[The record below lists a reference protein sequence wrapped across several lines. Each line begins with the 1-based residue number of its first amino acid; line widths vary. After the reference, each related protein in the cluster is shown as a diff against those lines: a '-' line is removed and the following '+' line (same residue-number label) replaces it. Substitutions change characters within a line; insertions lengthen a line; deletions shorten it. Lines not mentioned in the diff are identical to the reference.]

1 MLKEVDVGNL
11 LEVGFLVVLHLQ
23 EVAHASHQVWVFLRS
38 CTALEFV
45 ERQIEEIHSEGVG
58 CGVLVCHKDAWVSC
72 AEVEQRTVAVSA
84 IYLVALK
91 LADNR
96 AVLISDAQHV
106 IYLARAVG
114 ALDFSNVDIL
124 HFIVGIEDVGVEIC
138 CVENRGEHLAVRA
151 DVEVGV
157 VVECKLLGV
166 PCHRRNH
173 ILLLIDV
180 ALAHANHIHVA
191 VAVLHAV
198 EAA

>member
-1 MLKEVDVGNL
+1 MSG
-11 LEVGFLVVLHLQ
+11 
-23 EVAHASHQVWVFLRS
+23 
-38 CTALEFV
+38 
-45 ERQIEEIHSEGVG
+45 
-58 CGVLVCHKDAWVSC
+58 
-72 AEVEQRTVAVSA
+72 AEVEERAVAVNA

-96 AVLISDAQHV
+96 AVFICDAKHV
-106 IYLARAVG
+106 VHLARAVG
-114 ALDFSNVDIL
+114 ALDFGNIDIL
-124 HFIVGIEDVGVEIC
+124 HFIIGIEDVGVEIC
-138 CVENRGEHLAVRA
+138 CVENRGEHLAVGPY
-151 DVEVGV
+151 VEVGV

-198 EAA
+198 EVA